1 MSDVAYGI
9 GSILPN
15 LIAGLSPP
23 VWGIMMLSNWLRRQ
37 VAKCASVTGRRKKT
51 IALRPIDLE
60 LRTLLA
66 AAISEPKLAKSPKLA
81 GNAAIASGPS
91 AAPLF
96 PLADTFKLHSLPGA
110 TKTIYLDFNGQT
122 VTGTAWNSNGNT
134 LTFEP
139 WSLDATATAAFTN
152 NELEGIQRI
161 WALVAEDFAPFNVNV
176 TTEEPPLADLINSGG
191 GDTRWGVRTI
201 ISSNDPLN
209 SGAGGIAYIGSF
221 NWDSDTPAL
230 VFNGGEKA
238 AAETVSHEVGH
249 ALFLGH
255 DGLGSQTYYG
265 GHGSGQ
271 VSWGPVMGA
280 SFSPNLVQW
289 SAGEYTNASNQQDDI
304 AIITSRNGFGFRPDL
319 YGNSISSATKINA
332 TKNGSVFNV
341 NQYGIIEQR
350 NDVDFF
356 RMDVGNGPVSLQ
368 AIGGGAGGLSSN
380 IDILMEVYDASGQL
394 VASSNPDNLLTA
406 SLTFNATLGSYYV
419 KIDGVGRGDPKGDGY
434 TDYGS
439 IGQFRI
445 LGTYADPEN
454 SPPVINDQTLPAV
467 RENSPIGTIVGTP
480 VAIEPN
486 DDQTLTWEIIG
497 GNTQGAFAIN
507 ASTGQITVANPLA
520 LDVEINP
527 TFALTVKVTD
537 NGVPSR
543 FDTGVVRIEV
553 LDVVTWRVESGVL
566 TVKGTASADKINVF
580 ISEGVVKVD
589 DGIAV
594 QSTGTAIGSLTAI
607 NLLGLQGNDS
617 LRLDATLGTT
627 TANAIRGAQGDDTL
641 FSGLGNDILDG
652 GDNLDTVTY
661 IQALTGAKASLAVA
675 GSQNTVGAGFDT
687 LISIEN
693 LVGSNFGDT
702 LTGNGLA
709 NVLEGGGGADVINGE
724 GGDDTVSGGAGADS
738 LNGGEGNDTLYFDTA
753 DVVVNGANG
762 IDTARL
768 VSATAAVNLN
778 LLVGSLEIVDAS
790 ASTFHNRFD
799 ATGATWQVKITG
811 GSGNDTIIGGA
822 AGDILEGGIGNDN
835 ITGASGNDT
844 VRGGHGNDT
853 LRVDHLDSV
862 VDGGQGADTAV
873 LVDVAGAATIN
884 LTAGQIENVDARSSS
899 FNNVLNAADAPW
911 NVTILG
917 GSGNDTIT
925 GGQGSDVLSGGAGN
939 DSIIGS
945 AGNDSIEGGAGAD
958 SLDAGAGN
966 DGLSFDNSDTRV
978 FGGDGADTAKSTA
991 TTGAINLNLLTSQLE
1006 AVNVSA
1012 SEHHNV
1018 LDASGVSWI
1027 VNITGGKGNDTIKG
1041 GSANDKLAGNAGND
1055 VIEGGKGNDVLE
1067 GGAGIDT
1074 VSYLSASGSV
1084 TVNLTTGKASGAAGT
1099 DTLSTFEN
1107 IIGSAFNDKLTGN
1120 SGANVI
1126 RGGGGLDIINGAGG
1140 LDSIIRP

>member
-1 MSDVAYGI
+1 MSDVVYGI
-9 GSILPN
+9 GAITPFLK
-15 LIAGLSPP
+15 AGLRPP

-51 IALRPIDLE
+51 MALRSIDLE

-66 AAISEPKLAKSPKLA
+66 AAISDLKLANSPKLA
-81 GNAAIASGPS
+81 STDATASGPS

-110 TKTIYLDFNGQT
+110 SKTIYLDFNGQS

-139 WSLDATATAAFTN
+139 WSLDATATAAFTDT
-152 NELEGIQRI
+152 ELEGIQRI
-161 WALVAEDFAPFNVNV
+161 WAAVVEDFAPFNVNV

-230 VFNGGEKA
+230 VFNGGIKA

-271 VSWGPVMGA
+271 VSWGPIMGA
-280 SFSPNLVQW
+280 AFSPNLVQW

-304 AIITSRNGFGFRPDL
+304 SIITSRNGFGFRPDL

-380 IDILMEVYDASGQL
+380 IDILMEVYDANGQL

-434 TDYGS
+434 SDYGS

-594 QSTGTAIGSLTAI
+594 QSTGTAIASLTAI

-617 LRLDATLGTT
+617 LRLDASLGTT

-641 FSGLGNDILDG
+641 FSSLGNDILDG

-661 IQALTGAKASLAVA
+661 IQALLGAKVSLGVA

-693 LVGSNFGDT
+693 LAGSNFGDT
-702 LTGNGLA
+702 LTGNGLV
-709 NVLEGGGGADVINGE
+709 NVIEGGGGADVINGE
-724 GGDDTVSGGAGADS
+724 GGDDTISGGAGADS

-753 DVVVNGANG
+753 DVVVNGASG
-762 IDTARL
+762 VDTARL
-768 VSATAAVNLN
+768 GNATAAVNLN

-790 ASTFHNRFD
+790 SSTFHNRFE

-822 AGDILEGGIGNDN
+822 AGDILEGGTGNDS
-835 ITGASGNDT
+835 IIGAGGNDT

-853 LRVDHLDSV
+853 LRVDHLDAV
-862 VDGGQGADTAV
+862 IDGGQGLDTAI
-873 LVDVAGAATIN
+873 LTEASAAANIN
-884 LTAGQIENVDARSSS
+884 LAAGQLEIVDARSST
-899 FNNVLNAADAPW
+899 FNNVLNAADAAW

-917 GSGNDTIT
+917 GSGHDTIT
-925 GGQGSDVLSGGAGN
+925 GGQGVDVLSGGVGN
-939 DSIIGS
+939 DSIVGGG
-945 AGNDSIEGGAGAD
+945 GNDTIEGGAGAD
-958 SLDAGAGN
+958 SLDGGIGN
-966 DGLSFDNSDTRV
+966 DVLSFDNLDTRV
-978 FGGDGADTAKSTA
+978 FGGDGTDTANSTA
-991 TTGAINLNLLTSQLE
+991 TTGAINLNLLTSRLE
-1006 AVNVSA
+1006 TVNAAA
-1012 SEHHNV
+1012 SSHNNV

-1027 VNITGGKGNDTIKG
+1027 VTIYGGRGNDTIKG
-1041 GSANDKLAGNAGND
+1041 GSANDKLIGNAGND
-1055 VIEGGKGNDVLE
+1055 WIEGGKGNDSLE

-1074 VSYLSASGSV
+1074 VSYQSATGSV
-1084 TVNLTTGKASGAAGT
+1084 TVNLTTGRASGAAGT
-1099 DTLSTFEN
+1099 DTLKTFEN
-1107 IIGSAFNDKLTGN
+1107 INGSTFNDNLTGN
-1120 SGANVI
+1120 SGANII

-1140 LDSIIRP
+1140 LDSIFRP